1 MIVAWSA
8 RRFRTIRST
17 TRLLR
22 EDALYGTAIPRDVSA
37 QNPEEARW
45 FLEEVQP
52 HEPALRAYL
61 RGRFP
66 TLQDIDDLVQD
77 AYARVIHA
85 RHTGRVGHPKAY
97 LFATARNAAL
107 DLFRRGKIISIEG
120 IAEIERLSVLEDR
133 PDAAEQASHDQELEI
148 LTAALDALPERCRQ
162 IFTMRRLQ
170 DMPHREIA
178 QALGIS
184 EHTVNAQLAI
194 GILRCRAYLR
204 ARGVLKGSPHE
215 IA

>member
-1 MIVAWSA
+1 VSSQNA
-8 RRFRTIRST
+8 
-17 TRLLR
+17 
-22 EDALYGTAIPRDVSA
+22 ED
-37 QNPEEARW
+37 ARW

-61 RGRFP
+61 RGHFP

-77 AYARVIHA
+77 AYARVIRA
-85 RHTGRVGHPKAY
+85 RHAGQVNHPRAY

-120 IAEIERLSVLEDR
+120 IAEIEQLRVLEEG
-133 PDAAEQASHDQELEI
+133 PDAAERASHDQELEI
-148 LTAALDALPERCRQ
+148 LTAAIEALPERCRR
-162 IFTMRRLQ
+162 IFVMRRLQ
-170 DMPHREIA
+170 DLSHREIA
-178 QALGIS
+178 RELGVS

-204 ARGVLKGSPHE
+204 ARGVLKGVHAIPSS
-215 IA
+215 